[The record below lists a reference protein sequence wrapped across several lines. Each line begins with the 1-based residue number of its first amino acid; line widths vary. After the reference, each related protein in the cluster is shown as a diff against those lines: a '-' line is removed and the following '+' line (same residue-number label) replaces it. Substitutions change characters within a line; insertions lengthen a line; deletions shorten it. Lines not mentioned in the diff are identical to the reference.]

1 MKDRPDRISINE
13 CRHGWLYRV
22 YSRNLNLGVY
32 REEERGFVGIR
43 HKMGRRYLFT
53 EFHWDIGPPYGTAN
67 PLEAICQCPVERL
80 DEYFRHETGSGLDFN
95 TELFD
100 WIDQQGKL
108 LGITPESC

>member
-1 MKDRPDRISINE
+1 MKDHPDRLLIEN
-13 CRHGWLYRV
+13 CQHGWLYRV

-32 REEERGFVGIR
+32 REEKRGFVGIR
-43 HKMGRRYLFT
+43 HKMARRYLFT
-53 EFHWDIGPPYGTAN
+53 EFHWDIGPPHGTAN

-80 DEYFRHETGSGLDFN
+80 DEYLRPVSVSEINPN

-100 WIDQQGKL
+100 WIEEQGKL

>member
-1 MKDRPDRISINE
+1 MKDHPERISIDD

-43 HKMGRRYLFT
+43 HKMGRWYLFT

-67 PLEAICQCPVERL
+67 PLEAICECPVKRL
-80 DEYFRHETGSGLDFN
+80 DEYFRHDSDPGIEPN
-95 TELFD
+95 AELFD
-100 WIDQQGKL
+100 WIEKQGRR
-108 LGITPESC
+108 LGITPDSC

>member
-1 MKDRPDRISINE
+1 MKDHPDRLPIEN
-13 CRHGWLYRV
+13 CQHGWLYRV

-32 REEERGFVGIR
+32 REEKRGFVGIR

-53 EFHWDIGPPYGTAN
+53 EFHWDIGPPHGTAN

-80 DEYFRHETGSGLDFN
+80 DEYFRPVSVSEINPN

-100 WIDQQGKL
+100 WIEEQGKL